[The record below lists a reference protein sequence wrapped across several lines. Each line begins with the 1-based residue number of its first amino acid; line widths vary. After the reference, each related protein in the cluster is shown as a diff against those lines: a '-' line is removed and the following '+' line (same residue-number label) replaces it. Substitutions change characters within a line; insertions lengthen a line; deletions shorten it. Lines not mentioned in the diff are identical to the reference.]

1 VGKTAI
7 VEGIAQRIISGDVP
21 DFLKNKE
28 IIELSTGMLVAG
40 TTYRGQFETKIKRI
54 IDEVTKQGNVILFID
69 EIHTIMGAGRV
80 EGGNLDFSQMFKPAL
95 ARGEITCIGATTLQ
109 EYRKYIEK
117 DQALE
122 RRFYPIKVEEP
133 GLDDTR
139 EILAASREKAES
151 YYKITISDE
160 IINSIV
166 QLTDQHLKKRFF
178 PDKAIDVFE
187 KAAARAALRGG
198 KIVSPETIKEI
209 IGEISGINFME
220 NDPSSTHR
228 LLELHAKLKMDIFGQ
243 DEAIDKVCNILKITK
258 RRLDLRPEKP
268 DGVFLFSGPSGVGK
282 TWLAKRL
289 THHLFGDEKRLI
301 RADMSEFSDQTSVN
315 RIIGAPPGYV
325 GYDDETPLTSKIEN
339 YPSSILLLDEIE
351 KAHPDVIRLFL
362 QIFDEGRITD
372 SHGRKIYFSNTT
384 IIMTSN
390 VLTHRAS
397 PLGFATSTE
406 TEPLGEAERKAMD
419 QHFPRE
425 FLNRID
431 EVILF
436 SSLER
441 SHIVKILR
449 EKVLQQSKQ
458 RFTRENVNLTF
469 SDTLIDHVVNLGYDP
484 EWGAR
489 NLERTFERIVL
500 GPLVNQILTNPQGNS
515 LLHLDW
521 QNNNLVITTEQL
533 TDIPDHQ

>member
-1 VGKTAI
+1 
-7 VEGIAQRIISGDVP
+7 
-21 DFLKNKE
+21 
-28 IIELSTGMLVAG
+28 
-40 TTYRGQFETKIKRI
+40 
-54 IDEVTKQGNVILFID
+54 
-69 EIHTIMGAGRV
+69 
-80 EGGNLDFSQMFKPAL
+80 
-95 ARGEITCIGATTLQ
+95 
-109 EYRKYIEK
+109 
-117 DQALE
+117 
-122 RRFYPIKVEEP
+122 
-133 GLDDTR
+133 
-139 EILAASREKAES
+139 
-151 YYKITISDE
+151 
-160 IINSIV
+160 
-166 QLTDQHLKKRFF
+166 
-178 PDKAIDVFE
+178 
-187 KAAARAALRGG
+187 
-198 KIVSPETIKEI
+198 
-209 IGEISGINFME
+209 ME